1 MEEHPTMLEIGA
13 FHGNLTKI
21 MSRHNPCG
29 RILAIEAN
37 KEAIAVLRQNTVSM
51 TNIEVINALIGPN
64 NESVKFNLASS
75 SILGGSPSTLSNN
88 LESPESGLDLNYTQQ
103 TLESTTLSRFCQS
116 HCPLLI
122 ELLVLDVVRL
132 ELEILAISGDALRR
146 VNRIMLRNYYLKNTQ
161 AVNGSPNLM
170 DYQKALT
177 PYGFKLEFFV
187 NNGKFFVFY
196 RN

>member
-1 MEEHPTMLEIGA
+1 MLEIGA

-29 RILAIEAN
+29 MILAIEAY
-37 KEAIAVLRQNTVSM
+37 KESIAVLRQNTVSM

-88 LESPESGLDLNYTQQ
+88 LESPESGLYLNYTQQ
-103 TLESTTLSRFCQS
+103 TMESTTLSRFCQS

-132 ELEILAISGDALRR
+132 ELEILAISGDVLRR

-161 AVNGSPNLM
+161 AVNGSPNLI